1 MDSIYEEHQIWTN
14 VNSLVSSGDEEFGLI
29 GEEEGVGSQV
39 IDIDAK
45 YNMNYDRALGGTT
58 YGLRHLVWATMRSNK
73 IPTLLLFQWMS
84 IHV

>member
-45 YNMNYDRALGGTT
+45 YNIN
-58 YGLRHLVWATMRSNK
+58 
-73 IPTLLLFQWMS
+73 
-84 IHV
+84 